1 MRKRDEELD
10 EQRET
15 VVRLEGELDIV
26 KNENKEVSSSIVV
39 SVLQLLSLL
48 KNMLISNSRK
58 IIEQL
63 LYNLLYFCAVS
74 VLYFCISALF
84 LRRRY
89 L

>member
-63 LYNLLYFCAVS
+63 LTKVS
-74 VLYFCISALF
+74 VLYFCAGVI
-84 LRRRY
+84 Y
-89 L
+89 D